1 MSSVSDAAVGAI
13 PGGLISRLQ
22 AHPRFARVIRSAVNF
37 AVRDEIVEVTVAQGP
52 MRGMK
57 LSLNLRKEKAFWLGT
72 YESDVQ
78 QILCERLLRGRI
90 AWDVGAFIGF
100 RTLLMCRLCGPSNV
114 VAVEPDQHNVLRLSR
129 NLELNDSC
137 DVRILPVALGAH
149 IGRGL
154 LQRNSIDRRQNI
166 VEEIEEKGAGV
177 SQGLEVDIRTLD
189 SMLETHG
196 SPDVIKADVEG
207 AEDLML
213 QGAGRLIEEVRPFW
227 VLEAHGVRGQSAINM
242 LKEYGYRIEYLDK
255 TRDSRAELS
264 AGQEH
269 VLAEP

>member
-1 MSSVSDAAVGAI
+1 MRSVSDATVGAI
-13 PGGLISRLQ
+13 PSGLISRLQ
-22 AHPRFARVIRSAVNF
+22 AHPRFARVIRSAINF
-37 AVRDEIVEVTVAQGP
+37 AVRDEIVDVTVAQGP
-52 MRGMK
+52 MRGTK

-78 QILCERLLRGRI
+78 QILCERLCRGGT

-100 RTLLMCRLCGPSNV
+100 HTLLMCRLCGPSNV
-114 VAVEPDQHNVLRLSR
+114 VAVEPDQGNVLRLRR
-129 NLELNDSC
+129 NLKLNDSC
-137 DVRILPVALGAH
+137 DVCILSVALGSH
-149 IGRGL
+149 VGRGL

-166 VEEIEEKGAGV
+166 VEEIGEKGTGV
-177 SQGLEVDIRTLD
+177 SQGSEVDIRTLD

-196 SPDVIKADVEG
+196 PPDLIKADVEG

-213 QGAGRLIEEVRPFW
+213 QGGGRLIEEVKPCW
-227 VLEAHGVRGQSAINM
+227 VLEAHGVRGQNAINM
-242 LKEYGYRIEYLDK
+242 LREYGYRIQYLGR
-255 TRDSRAELS
+255 TQESRVELS